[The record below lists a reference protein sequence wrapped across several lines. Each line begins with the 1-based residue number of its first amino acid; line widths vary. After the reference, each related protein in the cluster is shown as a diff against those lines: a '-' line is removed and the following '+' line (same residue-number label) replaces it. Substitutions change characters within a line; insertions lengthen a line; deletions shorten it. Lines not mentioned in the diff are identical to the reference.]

1 MTKPWIPGR
10 FEVPR
15 VSRLK
20 APALAL
26 AVTSLAAFG
35 LCAWGGVRFNS
46 TGSLPIGLYRV
57 STAADANLAEFCP
70 PEPISRL
77 SVVRQYRNRGNCP
90 DGDNPL
96 MKPIVARSGDVVVL
110 SKSGLEVNG
119 RLLGNT
125 APRSQDSKARQLPH
139 YPFGTYQVSAGTVWV
154 ASSYHPLSFDSRYF
168 GPIPTSIIRH
178 RLKPFLTLWPND

>member
-1 MTKPWIPGR
+1 MEVRIMTKPWIPGR

-26 AVTSLAAFG
+26 VVTSLAAFG
-35 LCAWGGVRFNS
+35 LSAWGGIRFNS

-57 STAADANLAEFCP
+57 STAADANLADFCP
-70 PEPISRL
+70 AEPLARL

-96 MKPIVARSGDVVVL
+96 MKPIVARPGEFVVL
-110 SKSGLEVNG
+110 SESRLEVNG
-119 RLLGNT
+119 KLLGN
-125 APRSQDSKARQLPH
+125 AALPSQDSKARPLPRFL
-139 YPFGTYQVSAGTVWV
+139 FGTYRVSSGTVWV
-154 ASSYHPLSFDSRYF
+154 ASSYHPVSF
-168 GPIPTSIIRH
+168 
-178 RLKPFLTLWPND
+178 